1 MNKTKLNAVIS
12 DLKSFDWKQVIDY
25 GNNLG
30 PKFNNAQWRFMKG
43 LIMEKATESY
53 SNDPTFKYVGEKHC
67 DFTWEKHNITIEQ
80 KSIMAGKFY
89 TKKNKLKKTLNF
101 ILTNSQGTN
110 NSTKIS
116 SSSVADVL
124 IGISSDGVV
133 FAPKD
138 VVMKY
143 LTENGDGCV
152 VNIPG
157 SEIVEITGYLEPGA
171 NYENNLYEVLITAME
186 ENLMKE
192 NDRKRLTKNK

>member
-116 SSSVADVL
+116 SISVADVL

-133 FAPKD
+133 FAPND
-138 VVMKY
+138 VVMRY
-143 LTENGDGCV
+143 LTQNDDGYV

-171 NYENNLYEVLITAME
+171 TYENNLYEVLITAME

-192 NDRKRLTKNK
+192 NDRKRLTK

>member
-53 SNDPTFKYVGEKHC
+53 ANDPTFKYVGEKHC
-67 DFTWEKHNITIEQ
+67 DFKWGKHNITIEQ
-80 KSIMAGKFY
+80 KSKMADKFY

-116 SSSVADVL
+116 SIADVL

-133 FAPKD
+133 FAPND

-143 LTENGDGCV
+143 LTQNDDGYV

-171 NYENNLYEVLITAME
+171 TYENNLYEVLITAME

-192 NDRKRLTKNK
+192 NDRKRLTK

>member
-67 DFTWEKHNITIEQ
+67 DFKWEKHNITIEQ

-116 SSSVADVL
+116 SIADVL

-133 FAPKD
+133 FAPND
-138 VVMKY
+138 VVMRY
-143 LTENGDGCV
+143 LTQNDDGYV

-171 NYENNLYEVLITAME
+171 TYENNLYEVLITAME

-192 NDRKRLTKNK
+192 KDRKRLTK

>member
-67 DFTWEKHNITIEQ
+67 DFKWEKHNITIEQ

-116 SSSVADVL
+116 SIADVL

-133 FAPKD
+133 FAPND
-138 VVMKY
+138 VVMRY
-143 LTENGDGCV
+143 LTQNDDGYV

-171 NYENNLYEVLITAME
+171 TYENNLYEVLITAME

-192 NDRKRLTKNK
+192 NDRKRLTK

>member
-53 SNDPTFKYVGEKHC
+53 ANDPTFKYVGEKHC

-80 KSIMAGKFY
+80 KSKMADKFY

-116 SSSVADVL
+116 SISVADVL

-143 LTENGDGCV
+143 LTENGDGYV

-157 SEIVEITGYLEPGA
+157 SEIVEITGYLEPRA
-171 NYENNLYEVLITAME
+171 TYENNLYEVLITAME

-192 NDRKRLTKNK
+192 NNRKRLTKNK

>member
-53 SNDPTFKYVGEKHC
+53 ANDPTFKYVGEKHC

-80 KSIMAGKFY
+80 KSKMADKFY

-116 SSSVADVL
+116 SIADVL

-133 FAPKD
+133 FAPND
-138 VVMKY
+138 VVMRY
-143 LTENGDGCV
+143 LTQNDDGYV

-171 NYENNLYEVLITAME
+171 TYENNLYEVLITAME

-192 NDRKRLTKNK
+192 NDRKRLTK